1 MTRSMRLTAGLL
13 ITALPSLVAA
23 QQGYRQPPSPIA
35 DILDAPQTPAVFVS
49 PDRSWLLLAERASL
63 PSIAELSEPELRL
76 AGLRINPRTGGQSR
90 EVTGTGLRVRAIA
103 AGNNAPRER
112 RIDTP
117 AGARIGVPQWSQDSK
132 RIAFTVTSDSTVNL
146 WIADIATGAAR
157 RVDAPPLNATIGSPC
172 RWIDNAR

>member
-1 MTRSMRLTAGLL
+1 MTRSKRFTAVLVL
-13 ITALPSLVAA
+13 TALPSLVTA
-23 QQGYRQPPSPIA
+23 QQGYRQPPAPIA

-49 PDRSWLLLAERASL
+49 PDRAWLLLAERASL

-103 AGNNAPRER
+103 PANNASLER
-112 RIDTP
+112 RIETP
-117 AGARIGVPQWSQDSK
+117 AGARIGAPQWSQDSK

-146 WIADIATGAAR
+146 WIADVASGAAR
-157 RVDAPPLNATIGSPC
+157 RVDAPALNATI
-172 RWIDNAR
+172 